1 MPTSPTEPQSNLG
14 SVGETVGP
22 TPSYSQEKELAEQ
35 TERVPTQA
43 EVAKTSVHGPPSSA
57 TTQLEQMLATFM
69 TVMQQSNAQLRE
81 DLSSNQ
87 KKAEEFQNRVRA
99 DLHST
104 QESIRAEVNSVR
116 SDLCSNQER
125 GRPASGKH

>member
-1 MPTSPTEPQSNLG
+1 
-14 SVGETVGP
+14 
-22 TPSYSQEKELAEQ
+22 
-35 TERVPTQA
+35 
-43 EVAKTSVHGPPSSA
+43 
-57 TTQLEQMLATFM
+57 MLATFM

-87 KKAEEFQNRVRA
+87 KKAEHFQKSVRA

-104 QESIRAEVNSVR
+104 HESIRAEVNSIR

-125 GRPASGKH
+125 LEQPQENIKTDILTVQENLLKRFDQQTQQLGEEFASELDAESRRVTSLVNQVQNEATLELVAVKK